1 MMRSSSVLSAWR
13 RLIYPTCT
21 LSHVHV
27 AIRSV
32 VFCWNHIKQD
42 LNGLCPACR
51 RPYSEDSIE
60 FRPVPAEEVARLKN
74 AKKKK
79 DRERKEH
86 DLATRKQLAN
96 VRVVQKN
103 LVYVLGLPPKL
114 QNDEIL
120 RSHDYFGQYGKIT
133 KVVVNR
139 RSQPHTASM
148 SPASNN
154 NGVYVTYA
162 RKDDATRAIDAVDGS
177 LCEGRV
183 VRATY
188 GTTKYCSY
196 FLKNQ
201 PCQNVGC
208 QFLHEPGEEADTYV
222 KDEIIRERSGQRLPS
237 FPSARREEKEENSLP
252 ATASWAKT
260 IHLNNHKQF
269 PTLSKQR
276 DGSSDGDSDAESS
289 GQLVPL
295 NVNDP
300 RHYPALEPE
309 RPVGTTAEQPSS
321 SKRRKQRTVTDSIA
335 ASSCAHM
342 SPTQVKPLEPEPEL
356 SAEAEIDSFSE
367 VAHVPEST
375 TDSSSRHEEVAAT
388 NITLPE
394 RNESG
399 SPLSSLERVPSQ
411 IEIIGSKVL
420 GGEPLE
426 SPLVSSV
433 GSSDV
438 PRQVSLHMKR
448 EASPFMHGASSS
460 SASSVS
466 LSNIGVRLVPCY
478 SGSFDPFQPNP
489 FTSLYTSPSS
499 LQTQQASPVTSQEN
513 TYHSQFGR
521 QPGTQEPIRP
531 LFSDTNIPFSA
542 NSTLSENRW
551 GDTTGNANMNPL
563 SSQASHP
570 GLAALSSLGSSAGMS
585 NTHMQPS
592 SFLTGSSMSASSALS
607 LRQQE
612 LLQHQ
617 QQQQQLNLINRLKI
631 QQQQQQQ
638 LSPQHQQQLY
648 ARMNQQQQLLNQYSQ
663 QQHQSLASTNLDADY
678 NAQYQLEQ
686 LREIQL
692 RGQQQQMKVDR
703 GLLLLDNGQLGNTEN
718 SSQNRLRLLDKVSD
732 DPFGN
737 DSNLSSPQQMTHF
750 LKDLPL
756 ASREDIFNGMMPPQQ
771 QQPMK
776 TGSVRVMTTASLAL
790 QHQLIQQSSSQMTPQ
805 RNRHRQSDL
814 LGAERLQSTEKF

>member
-1 MMRSSSVLSAWR
+1 M
-13 RLIYPTCT
+13 
-21 LSHVHV
+21 SHTDDEELECPLCMEE
-27 AIRSV
+27 IDISDMYFKPCPCGYQICR
-32 VFCWNHIKQD
+32 FCWNHIKQD

-201 PCQNVGC
+201 PFGNV
-208 QFLHEPGEEADTYV
+208 LANVYHRSHPLAV
-222 KDEIIRERSGQRLPS
+222 KKKRRIASLRLLAGRKRSTL
-237 FPSARREEKEENSLP
+237 
-252 ATASWAKT
+252 T
-260 IHLNNHKQF
+260 ITSSF

-300 RHYPALEPE
+300 RHYPALEPD

-448 EASPFMHGASSS
+448 EASPFMPGAS

-776 TGSVRVMTTASLAL
+776 TGSVGVMTTASLAL

>member
-1 MMRSSSVLSAWR
+1 M
-13 RLIYPTCT
+13 
-21 LSHVHV
+21 SHTDDEELECPLCMEE
-27 AIRSV
+27 IDISDMYFKPCPCGYQICR
-32 VFCWNHIKQD
+32 FCWNHIKQD

-201 PCQNVGC
+201 PFGNV
-208 QFLHEPGEEADTYV
+208 LVNVYHRSHPLAV
-222 KDEIIRERSGQRLPS
+222 KKKRRIASLRLLAGRKRSTLTTTS
-237 FPSARREEKEENSLP
+237 S
-252 ATASWAKT
+252 
-260 IHLNNHKQF
+260 F

-478 SGSFDPFQPNP
+478 
-489 FTSLYTSPSS
+489 
-499 LQTQQASPVTSQEN
+499 
-513 TYHSQFGR
+513 
-521 QPGTQEPIRP
+521 
-531 LFSDTNIPFSA
+531 SA